1 MSDYFEM
8 RFLQVNSREEM
19 FDTCTKFANALASR
33 NTSKKYLQTILSH
46 MEQVPNDPLDRQHL
60 IQAYFQVRFVF
71 WPQFNLLGLPTKEWW
86 PEELFGGFTFTA
98 PIQFQDSADQDYPEE
113 TWKGIL
119 TFEALQDTVWSL
131 PDNTI
136 MKQFDW
142 DGPYGLEDLAYVRR
156 SLVYKTIFGVL
167 QLNDWLEGNSG
178 QFERFVFSG
187 ITTSEQ
193 LNYLSSCFRFM
204 VMDREKISPTI
215 RRTVWESTCSEA
227 LNLREDSLKFLLSE
241 VEVARKTSSIRP
253 GSYLSDFVVNYKAD
267 HQCLST
273 DLALKEVEAGIKAVL
288 AERCLEVYDSD
299 EDARKNGWLYLCKD
313 KKDVKIIRG
322 LRQEGDAWEFAVIV
336 ADWGEP
342 LILGT
347 FVDADSARAFIK
359 GNGYNC
365 VADESLE
372 VPDD

>member
-1 MSDYFEM
+1 MSNYFEM
-8 RFLQVNSREEM
+8 RFLQVNSWEEM
-19 FDTCTKFANALASR
+19 FKTCTKFANALASR
-33 NTSKKYLQTILSH
+33 NISRKYLQTILSH
-46 MEQVPNDPLDRQHL
+46 MEQVPNDPRDREHL
-60 IQAYFQVRFVF
+60 IQAYFQVRFVY
-71 WPQFNLLGLPTKEWW
+71 WPQLNLLGLPTKEW
-86 PEELFGGFTFTA
+86 PEELFGDFAFTA
-98 PIQFQDSADQDYPEE
+98 PIQFQDNTDQDYPEK

-119 TFEALQDTVWSL
+119 AFEALQDTVWSL

-178 QFERFVFSG
+178 QFDRFVFSG
-187 ITTSEQ
+187 ITTTEQ
-193 LNYLSSCFRFM
+193 LHRLATIFRVM
-204 VMDREKISPTI
+204 AMDREKTSPHI
-215 RRTVWESTCSEA
+215 RRTIWESTYSEA

-241 VEVARKTSSIRP
+241 VEEARKTSSIRP
-253 GSYLSDFVVNYKAD
+253 GSYLSDLVVNYKAD

-273 DLALKEVEAGIKAVL
+273 DLALKEVEAGIKTVL
-288 AERCLEVYDSD
+288 AERCLEAYDTD
-299 EDARKNGWLYLCKD
+299 EDAIKNGWLYLCKD

-336 ADWGEP
+336 ADWGDP

-347 FVDADSARAFIK
+347 FADADSARAFIK
-359 GNGYNC
+359 DNGYNC

-372 VPDD
+372 ALDD

>member
-1 MSDYFEM
+1 MSNYFEM
-8 RFLQVNSREEM
+8 RFLQVNSWEEM
-19 FDTCTKFANALASR
+19 FKTCTKFANALASR
-33 NTSKKYLQTILSH
+33 NISRKYLQTILSH
-46 MEQVPNDPLDRQHL
+46 MEQVPNDPRDREHL
-60 IQAYFQVRFVF
+60 IQAYFQVRFVY
-71 WPQFNLLGLPTKEWW
+71 WPQLNLLGLPTKEW
-86 PEELFGGFTFTA
+86 PEELFGDFAFTA
-98 PIQFQDSADQDYPEE
+98 PIQFQDNTDQDYPEK
-113 TWKGIL
+113 TWKGIVA
-119 TFEALQDTVWSL
+119 FEALQDTVWSL

-178 QFERFVFSG
+178 QFDRFVFSG
-187 ITTSEQ
+187 ITTTEQ
-193 LNYLSSCFRFM
+193 LHRLATIFRVM
-204 VMDREKISPTI
+204 AMDREKTSPHI
-215 RRTVWESTCSEA
+215 RRTIWESTYSEA

-241 VEVARKTSSIRP
+241 VEEARKTSSIRP
-253 GSYLSDFVVNYKAD
+253 GSYLSDLVVNYKAD

-273 DLALKEVEAGIKAVL
+273 DLALKEVEAGIKTVL
-288 AERCLEVYDSD
+288 AERCLEAYDTD

-336 ADWGEP
+336 ADWGDP

-347 FVDADSARAFIK
+347 FADADSARAFIK
-359 GNGYNC
+359 DNGYNC

-372 VPDD
+372 ALDD